1 MIIAGALGGNNGGG
15 GGGGGNYNYNYNKY
29 KQQQH
34 TATAT
39 PRGASVLCSGK
50 LRLVTLRHS
59 VRKRSG
65 SG

>member
-1 MIIAGALGGNNGGG
+1 MIIAGALGSNNNGGG
-15 GGGGGNYNYNYNKY
+15 GGGGNNYNNY

-59 VRKRSG
+59 VRKISG

>member
-1 MIIAGALGGNNGGG
+1 MIIAGALGSNNNNGGG
-15 GGGGGNYNYNYNKY
+15 GGGNNNYNNY